1 MSDAVVTSGPIVLLT
16 RLSRLV
22 HRASTPELLGI
33 SLKDLAALAYL
44 RDHARTTQRAL
55 TEGLCIDANYCVLLL
70 NELEA
75 AGLAERR
82 RDPADRRRHLVT
94 VTEAGRLALER
105 AEQAQETIED
115 EILAGLDPEE
125 RDTLTRLLAR
135 ALDGAVRRPPVEE
148 ERAAH

>member
-1 MSDAVVTSGPIVLLT
+1 MLLT

-33 SLKDLAALAYL
+33 SLKELAALAYL
-44 RDHARTTQRAL
+44 RDHDRTTQRAL
-55 TEGLCIDANYCVLLL
+55 TRGLCVDANYCVLLL

-94 VTEAGRLALER
+94 MTEAGRRALEQ

-115 EILAGLDPEE
+115 EILAGLTPQE
-125 RDTLTRLLAR
+125 RATLTQLLR
-135 ALDGAVRRPPVEE
+135 QALDSAVRRP
-148 ERAAH
+148 AAQEHTPR

>member
-1 MSDAVVTSGPIVLLT
+1 MLLT

-33 SLKDLAALAYL
+33 SLKELAALAYL
-44 RDHARTTQRAL
+44 RDHDPTTQRAL
-55 TEGLCIDANYCVLLL
+55 TQGLCVDANYCVLLL

-82 RDPADRRRHLVT
+82 RDPADRRRHIVT
-94 VTEAGRLALER
+94 MTEAGRRALEQ

-115 EILAGLDPEE
+115 EILTGLSPQE
-125 RDTLTRLLAR
+125 RATLTQLLR
-135 ALDGAVRRPPVEE
+135 QALDSAVRRP
-148 ERAAH
+148 AAQEHTPR

>member
-1 MSDAVVTSGPIVLLT
+1 MSDTATTSGPIVLLT

-33 SLKDLAALAYL
+33 SLKELAALAYL
-44 RDHARTTQRAL
+44 RDHDPTTQRAL
-55 TEGLCIDANYCVLLL
+55 TQGLCVDANYCVLLL

-82 RDPADRRRHLVT
+82 RDPADRRRHIVT
-94 VTEAGRLALER
+94 MTEAGRRALEQ

-115 EILAGLDPEE
+115 EILTGLSPQE
-125 RDTLTRLLAR
+125 RATLTQLLR
-135 ALDGAVRRPPVEE
+135 QALDSAVRRP
-148 ERAAH
+148 AAQEHTPR

>member
-1 MSDAVVTSGPIVLLT
+1 MSDTAITSGPIVLLT

-33 SLKDLAALAYL
+33 SLKELAALAYL
-44 RDHARTTQRAL
+44 RDHDRTTQRAL
-55 TEGLCIDANYCVLLL
+55 TRGLCVDANYCVLLL

-94 VTEAGRLALER
+94 MTEAGRRALEQ

-115 EILAGLDPEE
+115 EILAGLTPQE
-125 RDTLTRLLAR
+125 RATLTQLLR
-135 ALDGAVRRPPVEE
+135 QALDSAVRRP
-148 ERAAH
+148 AAQEHTPR